1 MKNIVICAD
10 LREESLKR
18 LRSLHEDIDLKH
30 AKVHIVH
37 VFEIQ
42 YYVSEFT
49 PYVYPTESQYSE
61 MENSGKA
68 ILEKLGADLGI
79 PKENLVVQCFF
90 SKSREERIGEYLKSS
105 NANLVVSATRG
116 KHGIDGLFSSSLT
129 DYLIKYSPCD
139 ILVLRPR

>member
-10 LREESLKR
+10 LKEESLKR
-18 LRSLHEDIDLKH
+18 LRSIHEDIDLKH

-79 PKENLVVQCFF
+79 PKENLVVQCYF